1 MQKIINKPIP
11 KGLSPWV
18 NRVKKHN
25 FIGGKEMDEFL
36 AHIYDQWIK
45 DEAKEMEK
53 LKMGKGSKKKK
64 KRQAENKKK
73 KRGKQKRR

>member
-36 AHIYDQWIK
+36 AHVYDQWLK
-45 DEAKEMEK
+45 DEAKELEK

-64 KRQAENKKK
+64 KKKGK
-73 KRGKQKRR
+73 KNQKRGKQKRR